1 MDERLEHREG
11 LPEPLRVLLKE
22 YPREAWVSTDT
33 FSGLIKFWLDR
44 HLMFRRL
51 MSIMSTETEAVLD
64 KSMDPQRFGAN
75 FSRYGGMFLQDLHMH
90 HTIEDTQYF
99 PKLKDLDARIT
110 RGFDILDKDHHA
122 IDGHL
127 ATFADDA
134 NAALR
139 ALHKPGELPAKEL
152 DALRHRLTRLNGFL
166 DRHLVDEEEL
176 VVPVL
181 LAHPRPDIM

>member
-1 MDERLEHREG
+1 ME
-11 LPEPLRVLLKE
+11 E
-22 YPREAWVSTDT
+22 YPREAWESADT

-51 MSIMSTETEAVLD
+51 MSIMTSETEAVLD

-75 FSRYGGMFLQDLHMH
+75 FSRYGGMFFQDLHMH

-110 RGFDILDKDHHA
+110 RGFDILDRDHHA

-139 ALHKPGELPAKEL
+139 ALQKGGDLPEPEL
-152 DALRHRLTRLNGFL
+152 DRLHKRLIRLDGFL

-181 LAHPRPDIM
+181 LANPRTGLM